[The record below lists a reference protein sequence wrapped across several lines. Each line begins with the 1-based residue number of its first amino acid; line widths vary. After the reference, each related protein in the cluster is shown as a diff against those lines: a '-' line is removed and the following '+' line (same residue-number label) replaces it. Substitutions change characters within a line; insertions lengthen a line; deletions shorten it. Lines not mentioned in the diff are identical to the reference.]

1 MNKEKDIFDQNN
13 KNDTDTLYQIPEN
26 YFNELNYKLENRI
39 GNLQSKNTKIIILK
53 NFIKIAAVF
62 LLTIGSFS
70 LLTNSIN
77 NDSINYDQLSISID
91 DYFNSEDELYYT
103 FNHNEDKNYLK
114 INENIDDY
122 FETEIDLY

>member
-62 LLTIGSFS
+62 LLTIVSFS

-103 FNHNEDKNYLK
+103 FNHDEDKNYLK